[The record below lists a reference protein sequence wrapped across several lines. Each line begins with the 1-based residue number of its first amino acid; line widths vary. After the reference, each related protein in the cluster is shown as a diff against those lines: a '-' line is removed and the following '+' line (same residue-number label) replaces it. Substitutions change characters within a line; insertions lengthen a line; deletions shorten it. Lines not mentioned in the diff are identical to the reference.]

1 MPEPASFDRSH
12 LEDLIRDARLRY
24 QKAED
29 QIDVIDKQIKE
40 LEVRILGNCFHQ
52 LGSHHPL
59 GGSRFRMKDV
69 SFCFEKK
76 LCFKN
81 QNKELFIR
89 DQYCHGAT

>member
-40 LEVRILGNCFHQ
+40 LEVRILGNCFH
-52 LGSHHPL
+52 
-59 GGSRFRMKDV
+59 
-69 SFCFEKK
+69 
-76 LCFKN
+76 
-81 QNKELFIR
+81 
-89 DQYCHGAT
+89 